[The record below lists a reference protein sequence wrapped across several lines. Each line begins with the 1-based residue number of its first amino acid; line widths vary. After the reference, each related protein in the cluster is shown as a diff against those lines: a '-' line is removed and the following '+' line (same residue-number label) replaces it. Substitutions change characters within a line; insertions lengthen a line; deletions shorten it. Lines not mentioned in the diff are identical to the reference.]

1 VSKKRNNAELEDEQN
16 RQNFFTHTNETNVY
30 LACAHHPHLLPA
42 MLKRSEAL
50 PKVKE
55 WCVANSSFFL
65 FAFFLFCAFLLLLD
79 PLLSGQPSS
88 VHVHPVPLTPSCS
101 FQTRI
106 EANFEDKKGG
116 CVAKRDIFDAYV
128 AFCRAHNYQTTN
140 DATFGKIFKTIFPH
154 VQVRRLVRRVK
165 AKKWHYCDVAYRQD
179 SPLAIGAGPALSA
192 TAVATTDDDD
202 CCSDDSG
209 VTAQRRTKAA
219 ARCSGRGRGQPKKRK
234 RSTSAAQKKGHLSD
248 DEEVEQEETDAG
260 EKNKKRLRG
269 EEEDEHDDDNDDEDG
284 DYVEQEQPSLMV
296 QAPEEDEVDGGTPS
310 AGATSIWSD
319 SEDESSSSSSSSC
332 YASPSLP
339 DTTSKSA
346 AAEIKHEEDKDML
359 PSSTDTPVSH
369 TPSER
374 APVPTCLAT
383 STTGL
388 SLCGGGDIDLS
399 ASSVIRVSSML
410 HSSSAFPLL
419 VGTSAGLPPFGPATK
434 RLDDSSELGSEAP
447 PSLTSS
453 SAEMFFSYQPASSTA
468 LADFVKAE
476 PREEA
481 EAEPEEK
488 PARRHPPTP
497 MMAASTVDREQIAP
511 HAVAAAPPAIAP
523 AYAHAHHAH
532 TFPAHYPTHESAAA
546 PAEPSPFEAS
556 RNLPIHSQTMTSLL
570 LAHGHT
576 TTSTFS
582 MPTPASYAYA
592 PAPQLIHAS
601 STASANQASAFL
613 PGQQQHYQHGHQH
626 QHQHHQHQH
635 QHQHHSHQHQH
646 HSHQHQQHQQFAYPP
661 YPTAQHQPPPFV
673 TTASATT
680 HPSWP
685 QQTTNHQT
693 TGHQTD
699 REMSPESVE
708 IFISHLLTDKSGE
721 VMTLRPQQ

>member
-1 VSKKRNNAELEDEQN
+1 
-16 RQNFFTHTNETNVY
+16 
-30 LACAHHPHLLPA
+30 

-55 WCVANSSFFL
+55 W
-65 FAFFLFCAFLLLLD
+65 
-79 PLLSGQPSS
+79 
-88 VHVHPVPLTPSCS
+88 
-101 FQTRI
+101 I

-192 TAVATTDDDD
+192 TAVATDDDD
-202 CCSDDSG
+202 CCSEDGGSEDGGSG
-209 VTAQRRTKAA
+209 TAQRSKAA
-219 ARCSGRGRGQPKKRK
+219 SARCSGRSRGPPKKRK
-234 RSTSAAQKKGHLSD
+234 RSTSAAQKKAHLSD
-248 DEEVEQEETDAG
+248 DDEEKEVDTN
-260 EKNKKRLRG
+260 EKKKRRSRRG
-269 EEEDEHDDDNDDEDG
+269 EEEEEEHDDDEEDG
-284 DYVEQEQPSLMV
+284 DYVEQQPSSMV
-296 QAPEEDEVDGGTPS
+296 QAAEEDEIDGGTPS

-319 SEDESSSSSSSSC
+319 SEDESSSSSSC

-339 DTTSKSA
+339 DTTSKP
-346 AAEIKHEEDKDML
+346 AAESKHEEDKDL
-359 PSSTDTPVSH
+359 QSSTDTPVCH

-374 APVPTCLAT
+374 APVPTSLAT

-388 SLCGGGDIDLS
+388 SLGGGDIDLS

-419 VGTSAGLPPFGPATK
+419 AGTSAGLPPFGPATK
-434 RLDDSSELGSEAP
+434 RRLDDSSELGSEAP

-481 EAEPEEK
+481 EAETEEK

-497 MMAASTVDREQIAP
+497 MMAVSTVDREQIAP
-511 HAVAAAPPAIAP
+511 HAVAAAPPAIVP

-532 TFPAHYPTHESAAA
+532 TFPAHYPAHESAAA

-582 MPTPASYAYA
+582 MPTSASYAYA
-592 PAPQLIHAS
+592 PAPQLLHAS

-613 PGQQQHYQHGHQH
+613 PGQQQQHYQHGHQH
-626 QHQHHQHQH
+626 QHHHQYH
-635 QHQHHSHQHQH
+635 HQHQH
-646 HSHQHQQHQQFAYPP
+646 HSHQHQQHQQFSYPP
-661 YPTAQHQPPPFV
+661 YPIAQHQPPSFV
-673 TTASATT
+673 TTASTT

-685 QQTTNHQT
+685 QPT

>member
-1 VSKKRNNAELEDEQN
+1 
-16 RQNFFTHTNETNVY
+16 
-30 LACAHHPHLLPA
+30 
-42 MLKRSEAL
+42 M
-50 PKVKE
+50 
-55 WCVANSSFFL
+55 
-65 FAFFLFCAFLLLLD
+65 
-79 PLLSGQPSS
+79 
-88 VHVHPVPLTPSCS
+88 
-101 FQTRI
+101 
-106 EANFEDKKGG
+106 
-116 CVAKRDIFDAYV
+116 AKRDIFDAYV
-128 AFCRAHNYQTTN
+128 AFCRANNYQTTN

-192 TAVATTDDDD
+192 TAVATDDDD

-219 ARCSGRGRGQPKKRK
+219 ARGSGRGRGPPKKRK
-234 RSTSAAQKKGHLSD
+234 RSTSAAQKKGHPSD
-248 DEEVEQEETDAG
+248 DEEVEQEETDAS

-269 EEEDEHDDDNDDEDG
+269 EEEEEHDDDNDDEDG

-296 QAPEEDEVDGGTPS
+296 QAPEEDEIDGGTPS

-319 SEDESSSSSSSSC
+319 SEDESSSSSSSC

-339 DTTSKSA
+339 DTASKPA
-346 AAEIKHEEDKDML
+346 AAEIKHEEDKDL
-359 PSSTDTPVSH
+359 LQSSTDTPVSH

-388 SLCGGGDIDLS
+388 SLGGGGDIDLS

-476 PREEA
+476 PREET
-481 EAEPEEK
+481 EAESEEK

-523 AYAHAHHAH
+523 AYAHAQHAH

-582 MPTPASYAYA
+582 VPTPASYAYT
-592 PAPQLIHAS
+592 PAPHLIHAS

-613 PGQQQHYQHGHQH
+613 PGQQHYQHGHQHQH

-635 QHQHHSHQHQH
+635 QHQHHSHQHQP
-646 HSHQHQQHQQFAYPP
+646 HQQFAYPP
-661 YPTAQHQPPPFV
+661 YPIAQHQPPPFV